1 MPDAIADLLAPLAP
15 PPADLE
21 LPPGTIE
28 GPPGW
33 WEGFGA
39 GLRVWTGP
47 LYGWRDLGDL
57 VGMPADTN
65 APPRLGLML
74 HKGRLT
80 GGMSWDLG
88 RAKLPRRATEDRDD
102 ERG

>member
-1 MPDAIADLLAPLAP
+1 MSDLLTPLLP
-15 PPADLE
+15 PPADLA

-47 LYGWRDLGDL
+47 LFGWRDFGDL
-57 VGMPADTN
+57 VGKPAGLE
-65 APPRLGLML
+65 APPRLTMVMQY
-74 HKGRLT
+74 GRLS

-88 RAKLPRRATEDRDD
+88 RAKLPRRPAEENDD
-102 ERG
+102 E

>member
-1 MPDAIADLLAPLAP
+1 MTDAIADLLAPLVP
-15 PPADLE
+15 PKAAAGL
-21 LPPGTIE
+21 LPGTIE

-47 LYGWRDLGDL
+47 LYGWRDFGDL
-57 VGMPADTN
+57 AGAPSDIN
-65 APPRLGLML
+65 APPRIALQL

-80 GGMSWDLG
+80 GGLSWDLG
-88 RAKLPRRATEDRDD
+88 RAKLPRRPIEEAAD
-102 ERG
+102 E

>member
-1 MPDAIADLLAPLAP
+1 MSDAIGALLAPLAP
-15 PPADLE
+15 PPADLA

-47 LYGWRDLGDL
+47 LYGWRDFGDL
-57 VGMPADTN
+57 AGMPADTN
-65 APPRLGLML
+65 APWPAAAQGPPHRQPVMGYRPGQAAPPR
-74 HKGRLT
+74 H
-80 GGMSWDLG
+80 GG
-88 RAKLPRRATEDRDD
+88 PR
-102 ERG
+102 